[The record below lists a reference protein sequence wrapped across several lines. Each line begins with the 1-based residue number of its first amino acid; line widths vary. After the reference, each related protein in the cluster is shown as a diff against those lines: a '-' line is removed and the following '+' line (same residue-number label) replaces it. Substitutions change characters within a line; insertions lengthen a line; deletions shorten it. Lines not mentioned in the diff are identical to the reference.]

1 MVNERIKKCSIKLI
15 QIALVSNRI
24 CLKSRGDITHVNH
37 LRHVTNLMLGGVRVS
52 VNVDKRDRAVLSGY
66 GLQDGIADQVVA
78 PHGQR
83 DAVLVEQTL
92 KLKLENP
99 FKFNSK

>member
-1 MVNERIKKCSIKLI
+1 M
-15 QIALVSNRI
+15 
-24 CLKSRGDITHVNH
+24 
-37 LRHVTNLMLGGVRVS
+37 S
-52 VNVDKRDRAVLSGY
+52 VNVDKRDGAVLSGY

-92 KLKLENP
+92 KLKLVNP